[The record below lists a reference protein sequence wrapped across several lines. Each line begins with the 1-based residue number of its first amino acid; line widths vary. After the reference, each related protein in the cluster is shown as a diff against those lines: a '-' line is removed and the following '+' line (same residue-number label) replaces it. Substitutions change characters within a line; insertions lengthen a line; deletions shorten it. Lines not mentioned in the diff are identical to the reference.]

1 MGRRL
6 FCYSPVAAA
15 ARIAPHRLEAKP
27 SMLAV
32 RAIYVKRM
40 LLKGAPG
47 DGTDECRASA
57 D

>member
-1 MGRRL
+1 MGRRP

-15 ARIAPHRLEAKP
+15 ARIAPHRLAAKP
-27 SMLAV
+27 STLAV

-40 LLKGAPG
+40 LVKDAPG
-47 DGTDECRASA
+47 DGTDVCRASA